1 MACYFKILTIFGN
14 LQRGDY
20 GVLKCVLHK
29 RQLSK
34 SYSIY
39 QNTNQN
45 CEAKKR
51 NSYNST
57 EKPQKTAYI
66 WAISA
71 LEKYNLRVEF
81 EQ

>member
-1 MACYFKILTIFGN
+1 MVFLNVFFINVNCQSHTAFIKILIKIVK
-14 LQRGDY
+14 Q
-20 GVLKCVLHK
+20 
-29 RQLSK
+29 
-34 SYSIY
+34 
-39 QNTNQN
+39 
-45 CEAKKR
+45 KKR